1 MLILFL
7 FNRGHIFDFFQY
19 FFITECPSICTEQYD
34 PVCGSDGN
42 TYSNKCKLEVK
53 KCQEKPGLQVVSQGE
68 CQGVQNSAFAM
79 PPSYLSVP
87 GFENCLGIDSISTGH
102 TVRCLPKEKPSN
114 CLQVLN
120 LIYSRNRLLEEVQ
133 AVLRLHGFLTTRFSV
148 AYLGF

>member
-1 MLILFL
+1 MIIFFL
-7 FNRGHIFDFFQY
+7 
-19 FFITECPSICTEQYD
+19 TECPSICIAQYD

-53 KCQEKPGLQVVSQGE
+53 KCQEKPDLQVVSRGE
-68 CQGVQNSAFAM
+68 CQGDQGSAFAM

-87 GFENCLGIDSISTGH
+87 GFENCLGIDSTSTGH

-120 LIYSRNRLLEEVQ
+120 LTYSRNRLLEEV
-133 AVLRLHGFLTTRFSV
+133 LYFSDGNSKGGFYSER
-148 AYLGF
+148 AE